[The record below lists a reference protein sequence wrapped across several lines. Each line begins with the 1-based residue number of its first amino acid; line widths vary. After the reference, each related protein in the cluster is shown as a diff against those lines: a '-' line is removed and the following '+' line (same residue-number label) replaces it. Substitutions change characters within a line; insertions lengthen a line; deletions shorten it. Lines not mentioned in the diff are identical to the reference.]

1 MTTKTHTIEIDEA
14 TATALEIR
22 AADRGLSVSELVAEL
37 AVRDSAPPAADHD
50 QIAELDRRWAKIEA
64 GEPTVTNERV
74 VRWLEAWG
82 TPAFEPWHER

>member
-1 MTTKTHTIEIDEA
+1 MTTKTHTIEVDEA
-14 TATALEIR
+14 TASALKTR

-37 AVRDSAPPAADHD
+37 AVRDSAPLAADDD
-50 QIAELDRRWAKIEA
+50 QIVELDRRWAKIEA

-74 VRWLEAWG
+74 VQWLETWG